1 MDYIMLGKQI
11 REIRKQRHLTQEK
24 LAEMV
29 DLSVPYISHL
39 ERGSKKPSMA
49 VLVRLAECLSVTV
62 DRLLTG
68 NQETDKTAFY
78 LEVQELL
85 GDCSTRERA
94 ILTEIAYAAKRSI
107 LEHKLSRPP

>member
-1 MDYIMLGKQI
+1 MDYITLGQRI
-11 REIRKQRHLTQEK
+11 RDLRQKRGLTQEQ
-24 LAEMV
+24 LAELA
-29 DLSVPYISHL
+29 DLSTPYVSHL
-39 ERGSKKPSMA
+39 ERGTKKASLA

-107 LEHKLSRPP
+107 REHKLSRPP

>member
-1 MDYIMLGKQI
+1 MDYIALGQRI
-11 REIRKQRHLTQEK
+11 RDLRRKRGLTQEQ
-24 LAEMV
+24 LAELA
-29 DLSVPYISHL
+29 DLCTPYLSHL
-39 ERGSKKPSMA
+39 ERGTKKASLA
-49 VLVRLAECLSVTV
+49 VLIRLAESLGVTV

-68 NQETDKTAFY
+68 NQKTDKTAFY

-107 LEHKLSRPP
+107 REHKLSRPP

>member
-1 MDYIMLGKQI
+1 MDYIAFG
-11 REIRKQRHLTQEK
+11 RELRKLRQQRGLTQEK
-24 LAEMV
+24 LAEFV

-39 ERGSKKPSMA
+39 ERGTKKPSLA
-49 VLVRLAECLSVTV
+49 VLTRLAESLGVTV

-68 NQETDKTAFY
+68 NQKTDKTAFY

-107 LEHKLSRPP
+107 REHKLSQPP